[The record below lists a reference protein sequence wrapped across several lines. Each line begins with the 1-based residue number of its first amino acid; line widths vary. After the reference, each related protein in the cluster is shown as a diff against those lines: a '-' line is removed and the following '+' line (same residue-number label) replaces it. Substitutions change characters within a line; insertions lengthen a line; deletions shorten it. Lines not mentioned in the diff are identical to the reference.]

1 MKKTL
6 AIVTMCCT
14 FVLTMG
20 LAACGGSSSGGAN
33 SNSSDAPSDEGS
45 SASASTAPAETAS
58 ADVQLGDIPAEYLD
72 IDGGIT
78 LNAVQGL
85 TGPELTALLK
95 QQGYEWDILGWENTT
110 TGDRVAARNAAGD
123 TVKEAGFASATGK
136 GELAEGYVKI
146 VTDAR
151 SIITTDDLVTVRD
164 ALAQG
169 FTIEDSWL
177 TGGGA
182 FLYNVVTDPAG
193 ERGILIVIA
202 DAENE
207 ATVEFSTDAYLVATD
222 QGGVDG
228 VIELWKS

>member
-6 AIVTMCCT
+6 AFVTICCA
-14 FVLTMG
+14 FVLAMG
-20 LAACGGSSSGGAN
+20 LAACGGSSSGGAA
-33 SNSSDAPSDEGS
+33 SSSSSAPADEGS
-45 SASASTAPAETAS
+45 SAPASAAPAETAP
-58 ADVQLGDIPAEYLD
+58 ADVQLGDIPTEYLD

-95 QQGYEWDILGWENTT
+95 QQGYEWDILGWSNAT
-110 TGDRVAARNAAGD
+110 TGDRVAVSNAAGD
-123 TVKEAGFASATGK
+123 TVKEAGFTSATGK
-136 GELAEGYVKI
+136 GELAEGYVRI

-151 SIITTDDLVTVRD
+151 SITTTDDLATVRD

-169 FTIEDSWL
+169 FTVEDSWL

-182 FLYNVVTDPAG
+182 YLYNVVMDPAG
-193 ERGILIVIA
+193 GRGILVVVA
-202 DAENE
+202 YAENE
-207 ATVEFSTDAYLVATD
+207 AVVEFSTDAYLVATD